1 MKKISTYLLLSG
13 FLGILCIS
21 FYSGINL
28 SRIIPLK
35 SFFSFFNYLFLSGMI
50 CRLAIFGTGNKTKL
64 FSYSLF
70 FSSMLIWLTNLIGLV
85 SYESS
90 LKFQIALLMISF
102 ITMISSLFKGFIK
115 LTLLSSILF
124 PLLILIGINNKTT
137 ILIGTIYMIVT
148 FSISLVKFLI
158 TENKKKAL

>member
-1 MKKISTYLLLSG
+1 
-13 FLGILCIS
+13 
-21 FYSGINL
+21 
-28 SRIIPLK
+28 
-35 SFFSFFNYLFLSGMI
+35 MI